1 MRNLVIAPAGAKSL
15 HRGWMG
21 DPERRSYDVWLNCYE
36 EASLAAF
43 AADPVRTFDA
53 RNTMKWPGIARLLEA
68 NAAEAARYDAI
79 WFPDDDLALGPAD
92 VERLFEVFH
101 ALGLSLA
108 QPALAD
114 GSYFSAALTLRC
126 PAFVARYTNFAEVM
140 APILSRDAVARFKE
154 SMAES
159 SSGWGLDWIWPHLL
173 GDPTDRIAVVDAVE
187 VLHTKPVAGGAWY
200 QALAERPGDEAR
212 RLSAKYGVP
221 LPFAFRQYGGIPAEA
236 GLRRDA
242 VLPAG
247 PAFLWR
253 LVRHGP
259 RSQRLRGWFWR
270 RQWRSVVA
278 GRRALRRR

>member
-1 MRNLVIAPAGAKSL
+1 
-15 HRGWMG
+15 MG
-21 DPERRSYDVWLNCYE
+21 DPERRSYDVWLACHE
-36 EASLAAF
+36 DAALAAF
-43 AADPVRTFDA
+43 AGDPAEVLDSRGT
-53 RNTMKWPGIARLLEA
+53 RKWPGIARLLEA
-68 NAAEAARYDAI
+68 RAAEVARYDAI

-114 GSYFSAALTLRC
+114 GSYFSAAVTLAC
-126 PAFVARYTNFAEVM
+126 PAFVVRYTNFAESM
-140 APILSRDAVARFKE
+140 APVLSREALARVRGTL
-154 SMAES
+154 AES
-159 SSGWGLDWIWPHLL
+159 DSGWGVDWIWPRLL
-173 GDPTDRIAVVDAVE
+173 GDPTDRIAIVDAVE
-187 VLHTKPVAGGAWY
+187 VLHTRRVGSGAWY
-200 QALAERPGDEAR
+200 GTLAERPAAEAR
-212 RLSAKYGVP
+212 RLAGRYGVP
-221 LPFAFRQYGGIPAEA
+221 VPFVFRQYGGIPSGA

-247 PAFLWR
+247 PAFMWR
-253 LVRHGP
+253 LLRHGP